1 MIGEVMTGTGL
12 WEGEGAEEKELSH
25 SFEGLSFVWV
35 ILGDW
40 HWF

>member
-1 MIGEVMTGTGL
+1 MIRGGNDWNG
-12 WEGEGAEEKELSH
+12 GFRKGGEKELSH
-25 SFEGLSFVWV
+25 SFEGVSFLWV